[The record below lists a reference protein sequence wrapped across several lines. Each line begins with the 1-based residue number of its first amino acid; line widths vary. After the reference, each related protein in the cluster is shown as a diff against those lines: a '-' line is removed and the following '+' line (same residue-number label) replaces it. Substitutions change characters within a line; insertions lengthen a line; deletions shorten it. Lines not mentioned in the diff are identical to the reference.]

1 MANKIDIRADVARN
15 RLYLVLIGFF
25 QDDEVKTA
33 SDKCIA
39 EASKL
44 KPGFDV
50 INDIS
55 QFKPASP
62 KGAEEIKRAQLFI
75 KQHGVKR
82 VIRIVGDAVITQA
95 QFSRQEKEVGYN
107 ADTAATLAEAEKILD
122 GK

>member
-1 MANKIDIRADVARN
+1 MANKIDIRADVAKN

-25 QDDEVKTA
+25 QDDEVKVA

-39 EASKL
+39 EATKL
-44 KPGFDV
+44 KAGFDV

-62 KGAEEIKRAQLFI
+62 KGADEIKRAQLFV

-95 QFSRQEKEVGYN
+95 QFSRQEKEAGYN
-107 ADTAATLAEAEKILD
+107 ADTAATLADAEKILD

>member
-1 MANKIDIRADVARN
+1 VANKIDIRADVAKN

-25 QDDEVKTA
+25 QDDEVQVA

-39 EASKL
+39 EATKL
-44 KPGFDV
+44 KAGFDV

-62 KGAEEIKRAQLFI
+62 KGADEIKRAQLFV

-95 QFSRQEKEVGYN
+95 QFSRQEKEAGYN
-107 ADTAATLAEAEKILD
+107 ADTAATLADAEKILD